1 MNLQKL
7 VKTALIVLCISL
19 SLPALSNSI
28 SPETELS
35 TGHGKNPNKTI
46 DPLVRLQ
53 EIKDMNKE
61 NLSRAEKKELRRE
74 VKEIRKELIADG
86 KGIYLSVGAIIII
99 ILLLILLLK

>member
-7 VKTALIVLCISL
+7 FKTLLIVLCISS
-19 SLPALSNSI
+19 SLPAFSNTI
-28 SPETELS
+28 IPETEFS
-35 TGHGKNPNKTI
+35 AIPGKKPNKTV

-61 NLSRAEKKELRRE
+61 NLSRAQKRDLRKE
-74 VKEIRKELIADG
+74 VKQIRKEMKATS

-99 ILLLILLLK
+99 ILLLILLL